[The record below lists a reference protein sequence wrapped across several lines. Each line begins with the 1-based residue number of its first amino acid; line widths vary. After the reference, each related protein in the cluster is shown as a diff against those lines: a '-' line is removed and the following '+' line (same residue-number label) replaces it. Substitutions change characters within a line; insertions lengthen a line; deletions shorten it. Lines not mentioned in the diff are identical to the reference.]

1 MFDLSRGW
9 KNQDTGNYQDVW
21 NIKMLDNAYIKI
33 SNGNIDF
40 FISCE
45 NIRYFGNPAN

>member
-21 NIKMLDNAYIKI
+21 NIKMLDNAYIKM
-33 SNGNIDF
+33 SDNAKML
-40 FISCE
+40 E
-45 NIRYFGNPAN
+45 NIWYP